1 MTKGVVVS
9 GIEGTV
15 VDVEVSVGQGLPRV
29 IISGM
34 PDTAISQSPN
44 RLRSAMIQS
53 ELAFPDTRLTI
64 NLAPAS
70 LPKAGAGLDLA
81 IGVAV
86 LAATRQVGPAEAA
99 GVMHIGELGMD
110 GTVRPVQGVL
120 PACLA
125 ALEAGQREVIVPT
138 ANAAEAALVWGLRIH
153 PVRSL
158 SDVVAFHRVRAEG
171 RTLDLPWPEPADDD
185 VEAPPSDDMRDVVGQ
200 YEARTALEVA
210 AAGGHNVSL
219 IGPPGAGKTLLASRL
234 PGILPPLT
242 REEAM
247 AVTSI
252 QSVMGIFRG
261 GPLVEK
267 PPFVAPHH
275 GTTMPALI
283 GGGPGRP
290 RPGAVTQAHAGV
302 LFLDE
307 APEFRREVL
316 DSLRQPLE
324 RGSVT
329 IARSE
334 QVVRY
339 PCRFQLVLA
348 SNPCPCGHYIGR
360 GAACTCTSK
369 ARRTYL
375 KRLSGPLLDR
385 IDVHL
390 QVNAVTRSDLAA
402 GPGEASASVA
412 DRVLEVRERSAA
424 RWAPLGHR
432 LNAQV
437 PGAVLRSSPW
447 ALEAG
452 DIAVLDQALD
462 TGSLTLRGYDRILRL
477 AWTLCDLRGAN
488 RPTREDVFT
497 ALTLREGHPES

>member
-1 MTKGVVVS
+1 MYK
-9 GIEGTV
+9 
-15 VDVEVSVGQGLPRV
+15 
-29 IISGM
+29 
-34 PDTAISQSPN
+34 
-44 RLRSAMIQS
+44 
-53 ELAFPDTRLTI
+53 
-64 NLAPAS
+64 
-70 LPKAGAGLDLA
+70 
-81 IGVAV
+81 
-86 LAATRQVGPAEAA
+86 RQ
-99 GVMHIGELGMD
+99 
-110 GTVRPVQGVL
+110 
-120 PACLA
+120 
-125 ALEAGQREVIVPT
+125 
-138 ANAAEAALVWGLRIH
+138 
-153 PVRSL
+153 
-158 SDVVAFHRVRAEG
+158 
-171 RTLDLPWPEPADDD
+171 
-185 VEAPPSDDMRDVVGQ
+185 
-200 YEARTALEVA
+200 
-210 AAGGHNVSL
+210 
-219 IGPPGAGKTLLASRL
+219 GKTLLASRL

-252 QSVMGIFRG
+252 QSVMGVFRG